1 MLKRLWRKN
10 DAGKLFAR
18 GHLKTINSVSPALFR
33 YFCNQTGRKPVHT
46 TILKLANYI
55 TINLSEMANEFT
67 DASFQTEVLGSEK
80 VTVVDFWA
88 EWCGPC
94 KMMNPVLEELAVEYA
109 GKAVIGKLNVDDN
122 PEIPMNYNVRGIPT
136 FLIFKNGELKD
147 KIVGAT
153 TKQALKDRIDA
164 IV

>member
-1 MLKRLWRKN
+1 
-10 DAGKLFAR
+10 
-18 GHLKTINSVSPALFR
+18 
-33 YFCNQTGRKPVHT
+33 
-46 TILKLANYI
+46 
-55 TINLSEMANEFT
+55 MAYEFT
-67 DASFQTEVLGSEK
+67 DATFQSEVLDTEQ

-94 KMMNPVLEELAVEYA
+94 KMMTPIIDELSTEYT

-136 FLIFKNGELKD
+136 FLIFKNGELKE

-153 TKQALKDRIDA
+153 TKQALKAKIDA
-164 IV
+164 CL